1 MTNTRRCGH
10 NRKFDLGSKGNT
22 RTIVSHSAT
31 TCPVCGAMQTGSFA
45 TKGQY
50 SLSRCGECTLAYAH
64 PRPSR
69 NDVFALYT
77 RDSSSISELHFPKAK
92 AKLRHAMLRAA
103 RLSRYVWGRD
113 AIDIGCGGGFM
124 VEAMRRFRARA
135 VGLDINAKRI
145 AFASRNFPGNRF
157 FCENLEE
164 FPRHEMKF
172 DFIFSSQ
179 VLEHVHDFDDFMGAL
194 GRISRPGG
202 FVYLKTPDRDH
213 WRVRQDLASE
223 DTSSPPISIQFFN
236 KASIRILL
244 ERHGFEVKK
253 VFFKV
258 KPTLHVLAQRT

>member
-1 MTNTRRCGH
+1 
-10 NRKFDLGSKGNT
+10 
-22 RTIVSHSAT
+22 
-31 TCPVCGAMQTGSFA
+31 MQTGFFA

-77 RDSSSISELHFPKAK
+77 RDSSSISEHHFPKAK